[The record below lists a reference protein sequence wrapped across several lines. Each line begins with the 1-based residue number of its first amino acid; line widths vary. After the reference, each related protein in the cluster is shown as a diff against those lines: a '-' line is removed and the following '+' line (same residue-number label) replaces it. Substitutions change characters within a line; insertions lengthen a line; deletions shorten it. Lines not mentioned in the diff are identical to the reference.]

1 MEKRRELG
9 IEIYGQPV
17 VCGEFDA
24 KQYLYEEILDAAVY
38 LKTDLLSGPTLD
50 NYQSKIPADD
60 CRYQLSIL
68 VQNLNA
74 SSDNLQ
80 NNLALALRYI
90 AAIAK
95 SHDIRLSQLSD

>member
-1 MEKRRELG
+1 MEERRKLG

-17 VCGEFDA
+17 KVGEFDA

-38 LKTDLLSGPTLD
+38 LKTDLLSSPTLD

-95 SHDIRLSQLSD
+95 SHNIRLSQLSD